1 MSRRL
6 ALLVAVA
13 AVVAASLAAAG
24 ADASRSLRVGI
35 YDNSEV
41 YGHPGRSFPLLR
53 QLRAQVIRVDMYWG
67 GRSGIYRTLG
77 VARRRPADA
86 TDPDDPAYNWSVYD
100 LTVRL
105 AARNRMAVV
114 FSIVGTPPWANG
126 GRAPNRAPR
135 RAADLQRF
143 AYAAATRYSGTFVPA
158 GREDDDPLPAVRNWL
173 AWNEPNVPVFL
184 YPQWRRVGRRYV
196 IQSAV
201 DYARICNAI
210 YAGVHATALRNEK
223 VACGVT
229 APRGNNAPR
238 SRRPSVSPLSF
249 LRAMKRAG
257 ARRFDAYA
265 HHAYYGSPT
274 ETPRTP
280 PRART
285 AVTLG
290 NINTLVREVNRLY
303 GSRPRIWLTE
313 YAYQTRPPDAVFG
326 VSFAQQAQYLAQS
339 FAIARRHPRIDMMIW
354 FLLRDERRL
363 RGRDGWQSGLVTVGG
378 RRKPAF
384 RTFQRLRR

>member
-1 MSRRL
+1 MSSRL
-6 ALLVAVA
+6 AVLAVLVATL
-13 AVVAASLAAAG
+13 AASFAAAG
-24 ADASRSLRVGI
+24 ADASSSLRIGI
-35 YDNSEV
+35 YDNSEI

-67 GRSGIYRTLG
+67 GRSGVYRTLG
-77 VARRRPADA
+77 VARRRPANA

-105 AARNRMAVV
+105 AARNRIGVV

-126 GRAPNRAPR
+126 GGPPNRAPR

-158 GREDDDPLPAVRNWL
+158 GHEDEAPIPAVRNWL

-184 YPQWRRVGRRYV
+184 SPQWRRVGRRYV

-210 YAGVHATALRNEK
+210 YSGIHGTMLRNER

-229 APRGNNAPR
+229 APRGNNSPR
-238 SRRPSVSPLSF
+238 SSRPSVDPLSF
-249 LRAMKRAG
+249 LRAMRRAG

-265 HHAYYGSPT
+265 HHAYYGRPT

-280 PRART
+280 PSART

-290 NINTLVREVNRLY
+290 NINKLVAEVTRLY
-303 GSRPRIWLTE
+303 GRKRIWLTE
-313 YAYQTRPPDAVFG
+313 YAYQTRPPDPVFG
-326 VSFAQQAQYLAQS
+326 VSFAKQAAYLRES
-339 FAIARRHPRIDMMIW
+339 YAIARRHPRIDMMIW

-363 RGRDGWQSGLVTVGG
+363 RGRDGWQSGLLTAAG

-384 RTFQRLRR
+384 RAFQRLRR

>member
-6 ALLVAVA
+6 AAVA
-13 AVVAASLAAAG
+13 AVVAVIAAALAATG
-24 ADASRSLRVGI
+24 AEASRSLRIGI
-35 YDNSEV
+35 YDNSEI
-41 YGHPGRSFPLLR
+41 YGHPFRSFPLLR

-67 GRSGIYRTLG
+67 GRTGVYRTLG
-77 VARRRPADA
+77 VARRRPSDA
-86 TDPDDPAYNWSVYD
+86 TDPDDPAYNWALYD

-105 AARNRMAVV
+105 AARNRMGVV

-126 GRAPNRAPR
+126 GKAPNRAPR
-135 RAADLQRF
+135 RAIDLQRF
-143 AYAAATRYSGTFVPA
+143 AYAAATRYSGSFTPVDH
-158 GREDDDPLPAVRNWL
+158 EDDPPLPAVRHWL

-184 YPQWRRVGRRYV
+184 APQWRRVGRRYV
-196 IQSAV
+196 IQSAI

-210 YAGVHATALRNEK
+210 YSGVHATLLRNEK

-238 SRRPSVSPLSF
+238 SRRPSVSPINF
-249 LRAMKRAG
+249 LNAMKRAG

-265 HHAYYGSPT
+265 HHAYYGRPT
-274 ETPRTP
+274 ETPSTRP
-280 PRART
+280 SART

-290 NINTLVREVNRLY
+290 NINTLIAQVTRLY
-303 GSRPRIWLTE
+303 GRKPIWLTE
-313 YAYQTRPPDAVFG
+313 YAYQTRPPDPVFG
-326 VSFAQQAQYLAQS
+326 VSFAAQAAYLRQS
-339 FAIARRHPRIDMMIW
+339 YAIARRHPRIDMMIW

-363 RGRDGWQSGLVTVGG
+363 RGRDGWQSGLLTASG

-384 RTFQRLRR
+384 RAFQRLPR